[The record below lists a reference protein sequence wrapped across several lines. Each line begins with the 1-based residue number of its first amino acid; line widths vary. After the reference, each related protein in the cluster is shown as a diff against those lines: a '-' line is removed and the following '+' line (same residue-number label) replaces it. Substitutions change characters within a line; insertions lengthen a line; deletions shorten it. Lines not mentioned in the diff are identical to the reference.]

1 WGIKAAW
8 NIAPSH
14 THTCCDWSGCSH
26 RSRYEDNSHSGLD
39 VYFSRLPVGR
49 VLSCT
54 EGNAHQTL
62 TFSIGL
68 LLLTLSP
75 QLSSLS
81 PQLNVH
87 WGPQSMMYLKGKH
100 GRRFVTEDDS
110 SVLKQGLQG
119 LYAVLRG
126 IQKQSWGFSKPGHIV
141 RSDKVLIHYLQER

>member
-1 WGIKAAW
+1 MKITVTVVW
-8 NIAPSH
+8 
-14 THTCCDWSGCSH
+14 TC
-26 RSRYEDNSHSGLD
+26 
-39 VYFSRLPVGR
+39 
-49 VLSCT
+49 
-54 EGNAHQTL
+54 TL
-62 TFSIGL
+62 VVSL
-68 LLLTLSP
+68 LEECCHA
-75 QLSSLS
+75 QK
-81 PQLNVH
+81 LNVH